1 MTKIVV
7 TPAGSLY
14 QMERNIWGTMKKC
27 EDFET
32 LVDAYRNL
40 HKEVLSLPEKPEVR
54 LELTRSIHDAF
65 VNHAHR
71 WHEKEVEEPL
81 LDEISG
87 GARARKS
94 QKGEVPHV

>member
-32 LVDAYRNL
+32 LV
-40 HKEVLSLPEKPEVR
+40 
-54 LELTRSIHDAF
+54 DAF